1 MKKREPSYT
10 VCGNVNGAATIE
22 NNGSSSKK
30 SEIEL
35 PYNPANLL
43 LDIFLKK
50 SKTLIQKDI
59 ALHAHCSIIYS
70 NQDMEAPQWASVAVV
85 YSYYNSFLIRFKI
98 WLGKYGLTN
107 SCF

>member
-30 SEIEL
+30 SETEL

-70 NQDMEAPQWASVAVV
+70 NQDMETV
-85 YSYYNSFLIRFKI
+85 
-98 WLGKYGLTN
+98 
-107 SCF
+107 